1 MNHPPKRTVSLDV
14 ENENEVQQA
23 LSRLIGEKTVL
34 VIAHRMRTVENAD
47 KVVVLDDGRVVE
59 QGNPQDLL
67 KSETSLFKR
76 MHDLQTASSNWT
88 L

>member
-1 MNHPPKRTVSLDV
+1 MDV

>member
-1 MNHPPKRTVSLDV
+1 MDV

-23 LSRLIGEKTVL
+23 LFRLIGEKTVL

>member
-1 MNHPPKRTVSLDV
+1 MDV

-47 KVVVLDDGRVVE
+47 KVVVLNDGRVVE

-76 MHDLQTASSNWT
+76 MHDLQIASSTWT

>member
-1 MNHPPKRTVSLDV
+1 MDV
-14 ENENEVQQA
+14 ENENAVQQA
-23 LSRLIGEKTVL
+23 LSRLVGEKTVL

-47 KVVVLDDGRVVE
+47 KVVVLDGGRAVE

-67 KSETSLFKR
+67 QTESLFKH
-76 MHDLQTASSNWT
+76 MHDLQTASSTWT

>member
-1 MNHPPKRTVSLDV
+1 MDV

-76 MHDLQTASSNWT
+76 MHDLQITSSTWT

>member
-1 MNHPPKRTVSLDV
+1 MDV

-47 KVVVLDDGRVVE
+47 KGVVLDDGRVVE